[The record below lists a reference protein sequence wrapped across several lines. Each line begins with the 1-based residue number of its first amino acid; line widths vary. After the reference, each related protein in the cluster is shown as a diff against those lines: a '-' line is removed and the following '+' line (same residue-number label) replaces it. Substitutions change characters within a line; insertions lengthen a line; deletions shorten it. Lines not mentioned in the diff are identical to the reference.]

1 LQNVKILKVIKR
13 RVYFMRKVVLLFVLA
28 VLVFGAQAQG
38 TLASK
43 YWDILAKLDYEKS
56 TDEYGELFVPKFSA
70 ELKALEGKEITLP
83 GYIIPF
89 EGMFKPD
96 HIIISSLPV
105 AACFFCGSGGPESVA
120 EVYLANPIKYT
131 ASSVKVTGTLELN
144 DTDFNQL
151 MYILRNSRVEIP

>member
-1 LQNVKILKVIKR
+1 MKRLTILS
-13 RVYFMRKVVLLFVLA
+13 VLIFLSGITL
-28 VLVFGAQAQG
+28 AQG
-38 TLASK
+38 TLASQNWEK
-43 YWDILAKLDYEKS
+43 LAAVSYEK
-56 TDEYGELFVPKFSA
+56 TEDEYGELFVPVFGTDIRA
-70 ELKALEGKEITLP
+70 MEGKEVTLP

-120 EVYLANPIKYT
+120 EVYMADPIKYT
-131 ASSVKVTGTLELN
+131 ANAIKVTGTLELN

-151 MYILRNSRVEIP
+151 MYILKDARLDGPAN